1 MICSNFCVFLN
12 KFGHCDIALRPPAR
26 IAVCPHT
33 VIRRSPSLAASGG
46 SSGGLPHAEKA
57 N

>member
-1 MICSNFCVFLN
+1 MICSDFCVFLN

-33 VIRRSPSLAASGG
+33 VIRRSPSVATSGG
-46 SSGGLPHAEKA
+46 SSGGLPRAKKTG
-57 N
+57 